1 MTEPLA
7 HPLSGPLPLHLDSA
21 LSSLPVSI
29 LLGILASEKYTSQY
43 TLFISPR
50 TSLPLLTLNYFILVS
65 SVIFTLAAITSQR
78 PPTWGSVR
86 IALLSA
92 PHG

>member
-29 LLGILASEKYTSQY
+29 LLSILASEKYASQY
-43 TLFISPR
+43 TLFISPH
-50 TSLPLLTLNYFILVS
+50 TSLPLLS
-65 SVIFTLAAITSQR
+65 SHSRTHTHSHLPSSRIQKDIVFRNQR
-78 PPTWGSVR
+78 KG
-86 IALLSA
+86 ID
-92 PHG
+92 